1 MRMKIQTKMYRKK
14 ERASKV
20 RVRTKIR
27 TSGGAIMEG
36 GLRGAPIL
44 LKILQKFSR
53 ISKNITDDRFVIL
66 RILYEELSCEGWFGR
81 KQKHTDR
88 NNNRPSSMTVHVLE
102 YMVIHDD
109 IWQYITLQAN
119 TVQYMPI
126 HVFMNSMFF
135 RGIYVVVPV
144 HVVWYMAMHDST

>member
-1 MRMKIQTKMYRKK
+1 LSWEDVTVRMKIQTQMYRKK

-27 TSGGAIMEG
+27 TSGGAIM
-36 GLRGAPIL
+36 RGVPGFPIL

-88 NNNRPSSMTVHVLE
+88 HNNRASSMAVYVLE
-102 YMVIHDD
+102 YMLIHDD

-119 TVQYMPI
+119 TV
-126 HVFMNSMFF
+126 
-135 RGIYVVVPV
+135 
-144 HVVWYMAMHDST
+144 